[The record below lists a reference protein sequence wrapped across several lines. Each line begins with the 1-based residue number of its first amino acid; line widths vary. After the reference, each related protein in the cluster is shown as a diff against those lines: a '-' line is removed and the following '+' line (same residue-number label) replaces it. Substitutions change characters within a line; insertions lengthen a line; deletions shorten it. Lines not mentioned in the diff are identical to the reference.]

1 MLVYCSIFYL
11 QGEQF
16 DAKTDSVSETDSD
29 SESENASC
37 AQSPVSGSVHYFIA
51 PLESSKAQDLVVE
64 ELNQVGVLCYAVFEA
79 TGTQIAMKLKLNLT
93 LAWVWFSTCFFP
105 DFNNWSQEK
114 TLIVNFTLLLVIVT
128 CLCEI
133 SNTRTLQLAAC

>member
-1 MLVYCSIFYL
+1 MSCKLEPLLLFCELYHVVKIQNQIVSLLQHFYL

-16 DAKTDSVSETDSD
+16 DTKRDSVSETDSD

-93 LAWVWFSTCFFP
+93 LT
-105 DFNNWSQEK
+105 
-114 TLIVNFTLLLVIVT
+114 
-128 CLCEI
+128 
-133 SNTRTLQLAAC
+133 